1 MDFRGGRCG
10 GGGSLDAHTDVQ
22 PATGGK
28 RGASER
34 ERERDI
40 YICIC
45 IRVYT
50 RLRQATR
57 YTRELMPLTHRSHL
71 PGLSYGDI
79 FDRAIIPNTIY
90 TARATHAL
98 FAITVR
104 DSAPD
109 RRQHALRPCKEF

>member
-10 GGGSLDAHTDVQ
+10 GGGSLTHTPTSSQQ
-22 PATGGK
+22 PVENVERA
-28 RGASER
+28 R